1 MDVKRI
7 ENHLKVA
14 HKLTG
19 EVYRQKLKEA
29 ICIDEKKEIISEECF
44 DISASV
50 MPSLNRR
57 FDRRIYFKFYKI
69 SYLRVCNSK

>member
-7 ENHLKVA
+7 ENHLKVV

-29 ICIDEKKEIISEECF
+29 ICTDEKKEIIPEEYF
-44 DISASV
+44 DISGSV
-50 MPSLNRR
+50 ISSLKER
-57 FDRRIYFKFYKI
+57 FDR
-69 SYLRVCNSK
+69 

>member
-7 ENHLKVA
+7 ENHLKVV

-29 ICIDEKKEIISEECF
+29 ICIDEKKEIIPEEYF
-44 DISASV
+44 DISGSV
-50 MPSLNRR
+50 TSSLKER
-57 FDRRIYFKFYKI
+57 FDR
-69 SYLRVCNSK
+69 